1 MKARTFLLCYLLIL
15 KIESVIELITAP
27 EQDKEQ
33 LSELVLLLA
42 SALINCDAVSWI
54 RPNVSRENDAMLS

>member
-1 MKARTFLLCYLLIL
+1 M
-15 KIESVIELITAP
+15 IELITAP

-33 LSELVLLLA
+33 LSELLLLLA
-42 SALINCDAVSWI
+42 STLINYDAVSWI